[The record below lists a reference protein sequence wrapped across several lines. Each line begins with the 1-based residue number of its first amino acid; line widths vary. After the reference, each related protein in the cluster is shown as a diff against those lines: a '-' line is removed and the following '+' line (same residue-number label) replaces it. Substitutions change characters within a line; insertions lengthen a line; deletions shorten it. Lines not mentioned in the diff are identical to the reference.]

1 MSLTLQEQ
9 LFFQQGD
16 RVEDLDMV
24 KGRSL
29 ELWIKPIVGN
39 ALLPEV
45 FVIEAEAAALI
56 DATTISVSANK
67 EVTLY
72 RNDVLKFTGNK
83 FAVVKATTTVTTNA
97 TDVPT
102 YGLPQAIDLEDKA
115 NTYAMTPIWSA
126 KEGAYPQP
134 SASYAEAH
142 NKNMGLYAVSQKI
155 REDYTAT
162 LSGDVNFKDPCL
174 GIFKDMQ
181 TASLSKILVQARHAI
196 TTEITLGA
204 TTYKWGEGPGAV
216 QYKGNGTITLSDPEA
231 GMIGFSMEVKISGKI
246 DDYLTLDPPTP

>member
-1 MSLTLQEQ
+1 MSLSLEEQ

-16 RVEDLDMV
+16 RVEDLDMI

-29 ELWIKPIVGN
+29 EIWIKPIVGN
-39 ALLPEV
+39 DLLPAV
-45 FVIEAEAAALI
+45 RTITVAAAAI
-56 DATTISVSANK
+56 VGDSTISVTAD
-67 EVTLY
+67 EDVTLY
-72 RNDVLKFTGNK
+72 RNDVLKITGNK
-83 FAVVKATTTVTTNA
+83 FAVVKATTTITSTATTLPVYA
-97 TDVPT
+97 LETALTGTGEVAKT
-102 YGLPQAIDLEDKA
+102 YGML
-115 NTYAMTPIWSA
+115 PIWSA

-134 SASYAEAH
+134 SASYAEGH

-155 REDYTAT
+155 REDYSAT

-174 GIFKDMQ
+174 DIFQKMQ

-246 DDYLTLDPPTP
+246 DDYLILDPA